1 MKQVK
6 AIHATPENF
15 KDFGV
20 VTRLTDNDCF
30 QGEGWKC
37 WMTDD
42 VCMDQPAHFGMTY
55 VKTYPP
61 YEVASMELHTKTK
74 ELMVCGEDRPIV
86 VALANTDPSGHAHA
100 EDVRAF
106 IIEPGEI
113 LVINKGIWHDAC
125 RALDAPTFYYFLS
138 LETDEPAVFQP
149 LDGGPVEIVL

>member
-1 MKQVK
+1 
-6 AIHATPENF
+6 
-15 KDFGV
+15 
-20 VTRLTDNDCF
+20 
-30 QGEGWKC
+30 
-37 WMTDD
+37 MTDD

-61 YEVASMELHTKTK
+61 YEVASMERHTKTK

-113 LVINKGIWHDAC
+113 LGHQQGASGTTPA
-125 RALDAPTFYYFLS
+125 ALDAPTFYYFLS

-149 LDGGPVEIVL
+149 PRRRPGGNRTVSKKENAMKTLLIKKHFSARLV